1 MSLKYFVLIE
11 EIQKIKTFV
20 LISKT
25 KNNILSS
32 IEEDILILVSKKFI
46 YLNEKIPKKNITSR
60 IYTN

>member
-1 MSLKYFVLIE
+1 MSLKYFVPIDEIE
-11 EIQKIKTFV
+11 KIKTFL

-46 YLNEKIPKKNITSR
+46 YLNEYKSVDKLYFKG
-60 IYTN
+60 Y